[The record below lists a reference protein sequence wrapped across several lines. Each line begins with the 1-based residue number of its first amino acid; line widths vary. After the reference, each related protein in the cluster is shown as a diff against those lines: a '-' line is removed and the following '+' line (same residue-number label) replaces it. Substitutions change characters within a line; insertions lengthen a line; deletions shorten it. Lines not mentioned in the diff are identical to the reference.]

1 MLKHRPK
8 RLFIEMVESTSKE
21 LPLVHGK
28 RIYTLTVRPKEWS
41 IDGHGN
47 VQVIRYG
54 FPIVPDFGGTA
65 HFYCGTSLTACI
77 GDLLPWWR
85 KPQRDDA
92 LRKLHH

>member
-1 MLKHRPK
+1 MNTCGDPEVVLKHRPK

-54 FPIVPDFGGTA
+54 FPIVPDFGGTPHA
-65 HFYCGTSLTACI
+65 NCGSILGAEI
-77 GDLLPWWR
+77 GDVLG
-85 KPQRDDA
+85 
-92 LRKLHH
+92 